1 MEAAHSHHIIH
12 RDIKPQN
19 IIISKNGKVTTKT
32 AGKGKHVTVTA
43 TAKDGSKVSGNYKIK
58 IAKGI
63 VKKVNVI
70 APKAVKAGK
79 SVKLKVKVTAT
90 AGAYKTLSWTSS
102 NTKYATVS
110 TSGKV
115 TAKKAGKGK
124 TVKITAKALDGS
136 GKKAVVKL
144 KIK

>member
-1 MEAAHSHHIIH
+1 MT
-12 RDIKPQN
+12 
-19 IIISKNGKVTTKT
+19 NGK
-32 AGKGKHVTVTA
+32 TVA
-43 TAKDGSKVSGNYKIK
+43 LKAKI
-58 IAKGI
+58 
-63 VKKVNVI
+63 
-70 APKAVKAGK
+70 
-79 SVKLKVKVTAT
+79 TAT